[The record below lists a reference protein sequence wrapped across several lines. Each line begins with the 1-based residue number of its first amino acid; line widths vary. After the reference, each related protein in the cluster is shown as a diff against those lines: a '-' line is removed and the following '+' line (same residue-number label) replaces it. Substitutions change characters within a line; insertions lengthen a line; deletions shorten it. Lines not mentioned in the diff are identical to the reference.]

1 MKDLPKVICIMGPPG
16 AGKGTQASF
25 LAKEIN
31 YHQFST
37 GAAFRTV
44 AKQKTDLGRQVR
56 EIMEQGKLCPP
67 ELAAQVVIE
76 AIHEQVAAGKG
87 IIFDGTPR
95 TVKEAGIVDGWLKE
109 QGYGRPLVIFLEID
123 RAHMEERNLKRRYCL
138 DITPDFPIMDETDVE
153 RCATLGGRLGRRPDD
168 EPEMFNARWQQY
180 TDLTKPVVDS
190 YEQEG
195 ILTRVD
201 GRLSIP
207 DVHAAVMKAVRLH
220 GASEE

>member
-1 MKDLPKVICIMGPPG
+1 MGPPG

-37 GAAFRTV
+37 GAAFRAV
-44 AKQKTDLGRQVR
+44 ARQQTELGQKVR
-56 EIMEQGKLCPP
+56 TIMEGGQLCPP
-67 ELAAQVVIE
+67 ALAAQVVIE
-76 AIHEQVAAGKG
+76 AIREQVAAGKG

-95 TVKEAGIVDGWLKE
+95 TVEEAGIVDGWLKE

-123 RAHMEERNLKRRYCL
+123 RAHMEDRNLKRRYCL
-138 DITPDFPIMDETDVE
+138 DITPDFPIMDETDAD

-168 EPEMFNARWQQY
+168 EPEMFDARWQQY

-190 YEQEG
+190 YEREG

-201 GRLSIP
+201 GRLPIP
-207 DVHAAVMKAVRLH
+207 DVHAAVMRVVREY
-220 GASEE
+220 GTAEK